1 MSSSA
6 DNIAVYN
13 CFNSTSPCLL
23 GGAPLFAPSI
33 NKPTQMEDIN
43 ACAALRKP
51 VPSSECLPFLSA
63 RRPPPSLNGA
73 LSLALSVFLQ
83 HLSAPLFPPEEEQA
97 HAGMLPRPF
106 QWPSPNGAG
115 AFVPRAFLNR
125 FWGNQQGGIRLPIEG
140 GVALA
145 RCLLGVIM
153 DHTWSCSSSSP
164 RPGPWVRGHR
174 PSSPSNRPMKRSSSQ
189 PFCLG
194 PLSLSPS
201 LPWPF
206 VLLSGGPVPQH
217 PLPQLCSRHLQYATN
232 KYSRNA
238 MNAGLSVSVNVPK

>member
-1 MSSSA
+1 MLALPSGSPSLLQSVSPFSQLVVHLHPRTVPFLLPCPSSS
-6 DNIAVYN
+6 NT
-13 CFNSTSPCLL
+13 CQLHWS
-23 GGAPLFAPSI
+23 
-33 NKPTQMEDIN
+33 
-43 ACAALRKP
+43 
-51 VPSSECLPFLSA
+51 
-63 RRPPPSLNGA
+63 
-73 LSLALSVFLQ
+73 
-83 HLSAPLFPPEEEQA
+83 PPEEEQA